1 MRLTVVGC
9 SGSVPG
15 PASPASCYLV
25 EADDEDGRTW
35 RVVLDLGSGALGPL
49 QTYCDPRDLDAV
61 LLSHLHPDHCADLA
75 PLHVYLAHHPDGPG
89 HVRVVGPF
97 GTSSRLSEIR
107 GVDGPSEAL
116 GVEVWLAGGTV
127 TVGPLSIRCES
138 VTHPVPAYALR
149 VEGPSEREARA
160 RAVLTY
166 SGDADVCEGLDTA
179 AAGADLFLCEATFT
193 DADDAPRGSHLTGTR
208 AGEVAQAARV
218 DRLVLTHVPPWTDP
232 NTVIAEA
239 GRTYAG
245 PLELARP
252 GRRIGL

>member
-25 EADDEDGRTW
+25 EADDDDGRTW
-35 RVVLDLGSGALGPL
+35 TVALDLGSGALGPL

-75 PLHVYLAHHPDGPG
+75 PLHVYLAHHPDGPS

-97 GTSSRLSEIR
+97 GTTSRVNELR
-107 GVDGPSEAL
+107 GTEDPSEAL
-116 GVEVWLAGGTV
+116 GVEVWLDGAAI

-149 VEGPSEREARA
+149 IEGPSEREARS
-160 RAVLTY
+160 AVVLAY
-166 SGDADVCEGLDTA
+166 SGDADVCEGLDRA
-179 AAGADLFLCEATFT
+179 AAGADVFLCEATFT
-193 DADDAPRGSHLTGTR
+193 EAEHAPRGSHLTGAR

-218 DRLVLTHVPPWTDP
+218 DRLLLTHVPPWSDP

-239 GRTYAG
+239 SRTFSG
-245 PLELARP
+245 PLEVAQP
-252 GRRIGL
+252 GRRIEL